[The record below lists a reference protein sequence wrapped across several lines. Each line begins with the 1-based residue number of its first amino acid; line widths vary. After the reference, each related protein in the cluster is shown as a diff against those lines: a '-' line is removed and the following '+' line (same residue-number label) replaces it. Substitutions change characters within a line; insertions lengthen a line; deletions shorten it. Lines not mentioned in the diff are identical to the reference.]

1 MAWLL
6 DLKNKAENF
15 LDSIDEIAAKKLQK
29 SSLQPQQLN
38 EIKIVCNPDDAITR
52 ANSENELLL
61 LKNDQKS
68 SGYSSAASSVPSKS
82 QTPDLMTFELLP
94 DQNNRFYHTH
104 SRQSSDGSACSRFSG
119 QTRGQFGN
127 FESMPVE
134 MLRSEEA
141 RDNQV
146 TLLRRRVQELE
157 HALQKKTERDEV
169 ELEKALKEDSFS
181 MINNLNVQISNLQS
195 SLEYERK
202 AFKEKE
208 RQILASTQIM
218 ENENL
223 KTVEKLKDSLCNL
236 HEEKMKNNAMEKQ
249 LAQMKVELEAAR
261 SEFEIYKGKANHI
274 LQFKEKM
281 IESLKE
287 DALKHANNVESTAA
301 LDVSD
306 APKAEPDLFQQSAIE
321 ANVQLDQLKNQTDLE
336 TRLLAEQQQLM
347 NKVQHL
353 EDQLHL
359 ENMQSVQYR
368 MKISELQQQ
377 LHTARAELHEVQETL
392 ELKLKEKDKEID
404 RLTREVWVCIM
415 RISVVLSK
423 QCRNCDSPSRIKS
436 LMDNLIRKQNIIEQM
451 EIERQA
457 MQFQLQRLEATSVDC
472 DSTARYHGY
481 YKFDSL
487 SKYTNRLRVPSCLMN
502 SQLMSVYNTVIL
514 RLFSFTECLESVL
527 LGYPLSRFLFMFYV
541 ILLHFWVLFVLF
553 TYTPEMHE
561 KEYMLTTPMPS
572 SSAL

>member
-29 SSLQPQQLN
+29 PNLQPQQLN
-38 EIKIVCNPDDAITR
+38 EIKIVCNADDAITR

-82 QTPDLMTFELLP
+82 QTPDLMTFDLLP

-157 HALQKKTERDEV
+157 QALQKKTERDEV
-169 ELEKALKEDSFS
+169 ELEKALKEEDSFS

-218 ENENL
+218 ETENV
-223 KTVEKLKDSLCNL
+223 KNVEKLKDSLCNL
-236 HEEKMKNNAMEKQ
+236 HEEKMKSNALEKQ

-287 DALKHANNVESTAA
+287 DALKHASNVQSTAA
-301 LDVSD
+301 VDVSD
-306 APKAEPDLFQQSAIE
+306 APKAEPDLFEQSAID
-321 ANVQLDQLKNQTDLE
+321 ANVQLDQLRNQTDLE
-336 TRLLAEQQQLM
+336 TRLLAEQQQQLM

-368 MKISELQQQ
+368 MKISELQQ
-377 LHTARAELHEVQETL
+377 
-392 ELKLKEKDKEID
+392 
-404 RLTREVWVCIM
+404 
-415 RISVVLSK
+415 ISVVLSK

-481 YKFDSL
+481 YKLDSL
-487 SKYTNRLRVPSCLMN
+487 SKYANQLRVPNCLMS
-502 SQLMSVYNTVIL
+502 SQLMAVYNTVLL
-514 RLFSFTECLESVL
+514 RLFALTECLESVL

-561 KEYMLTTPMPS
+561 KEFMLTTPMPS

>member
-29 SSLQPQQLN
+29 PNLQPQQLN
-38 EIKIVCNPDDAITR
+38 EIKIVCNADDAITR

-82 QTPDLMTFELLP
+82 QTPDLMTFDLLP

-157 HALQKKTERDEV
+157 QALQKKTERDEV
-169 ELEKALKEDSFS
+169 ELEKALKEEDSFS

-218 ENENL
+218 ETENV
-223 KTVEKLKDSLCNL
+223 KNVEKLKDSLCNL
-236 HEEKMKNNAMEKQ
+236 HEEKMKSNALEKQ

-287 DALKHANNVESTAA
+287 DALKHASNVQSTAA
-301 LDVSD
+301 VDVSD
-306 APKAEPDLFQQSAIE
+306 APKAEPDLFEQSAID
-321 ANVQLDQLKNQTDLE
+321 ANVQLDQLRNQTDLE
-336 TRLLAEQQQLM
+336 TRLLAEQQQQLM

-377 LHTARAELHEVQETL
+377 LHTARAELHEVEETL

-404 RLTREVWVCIM
+404 RLTRE
-415 RISVVLSK
+415 ISVVLSK

-481 YKFDSL
+481 YKLDSL
-487 SKYTNRLRVPSCLMN
+487 SKY
-502 SQLMSVYNTVIL
+502 
-514 RLFSFTECLESVL
+514 ECLESVL

-561 KEYMLTTPMPS
+561 KEFMLTTPMPS

>member
-29 SSLQPQQLN
+29 PNLQPQQLN
-38 EIKIVCNPDDAITR
+38 EIKIVCNADDAITR

-82 QTPDLMTFELLP
+82 QTPDLMTFDLLP

-157 HALQKKTERDEV
+157 QALQKKTERDEV
-169 ELEKALKEDSFS
+169 ELEKALKEEDSFS

-218 ENENL
+218 ETENV
-223 KTVEKLKDSLCNL
+223 KNVEKLKDSLCNL
-236 HEEKMKNNAMEKQ
+236 HEEKMKSNALEKQ

-261 SEFEIYKGKANHI
+261 N
-274 LQFKEKM
+274 
-281 IESLKE
+281 
-287 DALKHANNVESTAA
+287 ALKHASNVQSTAA
-301 LDVSD
+301 VDVSD
-306 APKAEPDLFQQSAIE
+306 APKAEPDLFEQSAID
-321 ANVQLDQLKNQTDLE
+321 ANVQLDQLRNQTDLE
-336 TRLLAEQQQLM
+336 TRLLAEQQQQLM

-377 LHTARAELHEVQETL
+377 LHTARAELHEVEETL

-404 RLTREVWVCIM
+404 RLTRE
-415 RISVVLSK
+415 ISVVLSK

-481 YKFDSL
+481 YKLDSL
-487 SKYTNRLRVPSCLMN
+487 SKYANQLRVPNCLMS
-502 SQLMSVYNTVIL
+502 SQLMAVYNTVLL
-514 RLFSFTECLESVL
+514 RLFALTECLESVL

-561 KEYMLTTPMPS
+561 KEFMLTTPMPS

>member
-29 SSLQPQQLN
+29 PNLQPQQLN
-38 EIKIVCNPDDAITR
+38 EIKIVCNADDAITR

-82 QTPDLMTFELLP
+82 QTPDLMTFDLLP

-157 HALQKKTERDEV
+157 QALQKKTERDEV
-169 ELEKALKEDSFS
+169 ELEKALKEEDSFS

-218 ENENL
+218 ETENV
-223 KTVEKLKDSLCNL
+223 KNVEKLKDSLCNL
-236 HEEKMKNNAMEKQ
+236 HEEKMKSNALEKQ

-287 DALKHANNVESTAA
+287 DALKHASNVQSTAA
-301 LDVSD
+301 VDVSD
-306 APKAEPDLFQQSAIE
+306 APKAEPDLFEQSAID
-321 ANVQLDQLKNQTDLE
+321 ANVQLDQLRNQTDLE
-336 TRLLAEQQQLM
+336 TRLLAEQQQQLM

-404 RLTREVWVCIM
+404 RLTRE
-415 RISVVLSK
+415 ISVVLSK

-481 YKFDSL
+481 YKLDSL
-487 SKYTNRLRVPSCLMN
+487 SKYANQLRVPNCLMS
-502 SQLMSVYNTVIL
+502 SQLMAVYNTVLL
-514 RLFSFTECLESVL
+514 RLFALTECLESVL

-561 KEYMLTTPMPS
+561 KEFMLTTPMPS

>member
-1 MAWLL
+1 LNYYKTKIKIIDFIIPTAVSLVMAVLVL
-6 DLKNKAENF
+6 GF
-15 LDSIDEIAAKKLQK
+15 LDKLEG
-29 SSLQPQQLN
+29 SL
-38 EIKIVCNPDDAITR
+38 EM
-52 ANSENELLL
+52 
-61 LKNDQKS
+61 LKACQHSLK
-68 SGYSSAASSVPSKS
+68 YSKS
-82 QTPDLMTFELLP
+82 IRIAVHCEIL
-94 DQNNRFYHTH
+94 
-104 SRQSSDGSACSRFSG
+104 
-119 QTRGQFGN
+119 
-127 FESMPVE
+127 VE

-146 TLLRRRVQELE
+146 ALLRRRVQELE

-169 ELEKALKEDSFS
+169 ELEKELKEDSFS

-218 ENENL
+218 ENENV

-287 DALKHANNVESTAA
+287 DALKHANNAESTAA
-301 LDVSD
+301 LDVID
-306 APKAEPDLFQQSAIE
+306 APEAEPDLLQQSSLE
-321 ANVQLDQLKNQTDLE
+321 ANVQLDQLKNQADLE
-336 TRLLAEQQQLM
+336 ARFLAEQKQLM
-347 NKVQHL
+347 IQVQHL

-359 ENMQSVQYR
+359 ESMQSVQYR

-377 LHTARAELHEVQETL
+377 LHTARSELHEVQETL

-404 RLTREVWVCIM
+404 RLTRE
-415 RISVVLSK
+415 ISVVLNK
-423 QCRNCDSPSRIKS
+423 QCTNGDSSSRIKS

-481 YKFDSL
+481 HKLDSF

-502 SQLMSVYNTVIL
+502 SQLISVYNTVIL
-514 RLFSFTECLESVL
+514 RLFAFTEWLESVL
-527 LGYPLSRFLFMFYV
+527 LGYPLSRFMFMFYV

-561 KEYMLTTPMPS
+561 KEYMLTTPVPS

>member
-15 LDSIDEIAAKKLQK
+15 LESIDEIAAKKLQK
-29 SSLQPQQLN
+29 PSLQPQQLN
-38 EIKIVCNPDDAITR
+38 EIKIVCNAGDAITR
-52 ANSENELLL
+52 VNSENELLL

-68 SGYSSAASSVPSKS
+68 SGYSSATSSVPSKS
-82 QTPDLMTFELLP
+82 QTPDLMTFELLQ
-94 DQNNRFYHTH
+94 DQNQNNRFYHTH
-104 SRQSSDGSACSRFSG
+104 SRQSSDGSACSRLSG

-127 FESMPVE
+127 VESMPVE

-146 TLLRRRVQELE
+146 ALLRRRVQELE

-169 ELEKALKEDSFS
+169 ELEKELKEDSFF

-218 ENENL
+218 ENENV

-287 DALKHANNVESTAA
+287 DALKHANNAESTAA
-301 LDVSD
+301 LDVID
-306 APKAEPDLFQQSAIE
+306 APEAEPDLLQQSSLE
-321 ANVQLDQLKNQTDLE
+321 ANVQLDQLKNQADLE
-336 TRLLAEQQQLM
+336 ARFLAEQQQLM
-347 NKVQHL
+347 NQVQHL

-359 ENMQSVQYR
+359 ESMQSVQYR

-377 LHTARAELHEVQETL
+377 LHTARSELHEVQETL

-404 RLTREVWVCIM
+404 RLTRE
-415 RISVVLSK
+415 ISVVLNK
-423 QCRNCDSPSRIKS
+423 QCTNGDSSSRIKS

-481 YKFDSL
+481 RKLDSF

-502 SQLMSVYNTVIL
+502 SQLIAVYNTVIL
-514 RLFSFTECLESVL
+514 RLFAFTEWLESVL
-527 LGYPLSRFLFMFYV
+527 LGYPLSRFMFMFYV
-541 ILLHFWVLFVLF
+541 ILLHFWVLFVLC

-561 KEYMLTTPMPS
+561 KEYMLTTPVPS